1 MVEFTQ
7 FWLWRN
13 PDEPP
18 GYIGSFMGREPVWTY
33 SGVNTAE
40 GLYARI
46 ATLRARGAQWTRVG
60 EYIPASATGPAL
72 LMIDFTTRRTSREQG
87 LFISEDYPMSP
98 WVKAQLPLAE
108 PRLGD
113 VPEPVA
119 LDCPSRWTDGAREM
133 ELRALEHDGALAVV
147 HDGKKARRML
157 THKFISLYR
166 RV

>member
-1 MVEFTQ
+1 MAVVTQ
-7 FWLWRN
+7 CWVWRN

-18 GYIGSFMGREPVWTY
+18 GYIGSFVGAEPVWTY
-33 SGVNTAE
+33 AGVSTAE

-46 ATLRARGAQWTRVG
+46 ATLRAKGGQWRRVG
-60 EYIPASATGPAL
+60 DYIPSSAGGPAL
-72 LMIDFTTRRTSREQG
+72 LMIDFSVKRATREQG
-87 LFISEDYPMSP
+87 LFVSEDYPMSP
-98 WVKAQLPLAE
+98 WVKVQWPLAE
-108 PRLGD
+108 PRLAEI
-113 VPEPVA
+113 PAPVE
-119 LDCPSRWTDGAREM
+119 LPCPSAWTDGVHEV